1 MTRMDEANSR
11 LDKALRQLEGAL
23 DSLIE
28 RASEPGAAQRERAL
42 LIADRDR
49 LAADLDAALERGDQL
64 ESLAEEASAALGD
77 AIREVRETLQQAD
90 SAALAEID
98 AKLGLTGHGE
108 G

>member
-1 MTRMDEANSR
+1 MTRMDEATSR

-49 LAADLDAALERGDQL
+49 LAADLDLALERGDTL
-64 ESLAEEASAALGD
+64 EALADEASKALGS
-77 AIREVRETLQQAD
+77 AIEEVRAALQQAD
-90 SAALAEID
+90 SAALAELD
-98 AKLGLTGHGE
+98 ARLGLAGHGE